1 MIVSSLS
8 LIPVRP
14 FLKGVNNG
22 TNESVWRDCSRQ
34 ISGARR
40 SIFALAKKEVVAELW
55 VESRSAAGSLSGFCE
70 SLKIDLVPLAGHTS
84 WAYIFEQ
91 SEKIKMRQKNT
102 HIFCL
107 SDWDEAG
114 LIVSRMDRDIN
125 GARGIFLRALVDT
138 PKLRNCLDATCTG

>member
-1 MIVSSLS
+1 MAQTKAYGAIALDKF
-8 LIPVRP
+8 RAH
-14 FLKGVNNG
+14 GVQF
-22 TNESVWRDCSRQ
+22 SPWQ
-34 ISGARR
+34 
-40 SIFALAKKEVVAELW
+40 KKEVVAELW

-91 SEKIKMRQKNT
+91 SEKIKARQKNT

-114 LIVSRMDRDIN
+114 LIASRMDRDIN